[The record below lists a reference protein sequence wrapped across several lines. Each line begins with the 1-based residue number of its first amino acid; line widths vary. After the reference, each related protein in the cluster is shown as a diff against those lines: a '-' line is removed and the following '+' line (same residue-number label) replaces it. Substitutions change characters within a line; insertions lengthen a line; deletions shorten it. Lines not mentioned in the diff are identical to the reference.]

1 MKKISSQILLLALC
15 LSCIFAFVSCS
26 KTQPE
31 GLWENALYNEDTT
44 LGEGAKTVT
53 VEFEMQEKTI
63 TFSLKTDKSTVGE
76 ALLDCGLIEGEEGA
90 YGLYIKKVNGVTADY
105 DVDQSYWA
113 FYENGEYGLTGVDLT
128 EIDPDVAYSFV
139 QTKD

>member
-1 MKKISSQILLLALC
+1 MKKILSQIFLLALC
-15 LSCIFAFVSCS
+15 LSCIFSFASCS
-26 KTQPE
+26 KTQPK

-105 DVDQSYWA
+105 DIDQSYWA
-113 FYENGEYGLTGVDLT
+113 FYENGAYAMAGVDMT
-128 EIDPDVAYSFV
+128 EIDESVTYKLAY
-139 QTKD
+139 TK

>member
-31 GLWENALYNEDTT
+31 GLRENALYNEDTT

-113 FYENGEYGLTGVDLT
+113 FYENGEYAMAGVDMT
-128 EIDPDVAYSFV
+128 EIDESVTYKLAY
-139 QTKD
+139 TK

>member
-1 MKKISSQILLLALC
+1 MKKILSQILLLALC
-15 LSCIFAFVSCS
+15 LSCIFSFASCS
-26 KTQPE
+26 KTQPK

-105 DVDQSYWA
+105 DIDQSYWA
-113 FYENGEYGLTGVDLT
+113 FYENGAYAMAGVDMT
-128 EIDPDVAYSFV
+128 EIDESVTYKLAY
-139 QTKD
+139 TK

>member
-1 MKKISSQILLLALC
+1 MKKILSQILLIALC
-15 LSCIFAFVSCS
+15 LSCIFAFASCS

-31 GLWENALYNEDTT
+31 GLWENAIYNEDTT

-53 VEFEMQEKTI
+53 VEFELQEKTI
-63 TFSLKTDKSTVGE
+63 TFSLKTDKSILGE

-105 DVDQSYWA
+105 DIDQSYWA
-113 FYENGEYGLTGVDLT
+113 FYENGEYAMAGVDMT
-128 EIDPDVAYSFV
+128 EIDESVTYKLAY
-139 QTKD
+139 TK

>member
-1 MKKISSQILLLALC
+1 MKKISSQILLIALC
-15 LSCIFAFVSCS
+15 LSCIFVFASCAQ
-26 KTQPE
+26 TQPE

-53 VEFEMQEKTI
+53 VEFELQEKTI
-63 TFSLKTDKSTVGE
+63 TFSLKTDKSILGE

-113 FYENGEYGLTGVDLT
+113 FYENGEYAMAGVDMT
-128 EIDPDVAYSFV
+128 EIDESVTYKLAY
-139 QTKD
+139 TK